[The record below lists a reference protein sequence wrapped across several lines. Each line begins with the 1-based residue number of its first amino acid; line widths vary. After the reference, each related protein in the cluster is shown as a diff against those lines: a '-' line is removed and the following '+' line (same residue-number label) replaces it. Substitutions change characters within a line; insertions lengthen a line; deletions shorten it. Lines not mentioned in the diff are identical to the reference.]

1 MSNFLGDGSADV
13 SQEEDEG
20 RALSSERRRRMINV
34 FIIAPGLL
42 SASFLISLNLKSN
55 YYLGFIPFPQKV
67 MLLLGFVLFLLFL
80 GCLTLYYLQNGISF
94 SSETRSLVSEAMGL
108 SYKVLGLNDEG
119 PRSDRL
125 DSLENT
131 VSELKNKLAGLSLG
145 DYKELVD
152 DEVAKIKASVDS
164 EVWGE
169 ILKSLPKKTD
179 QENKLLAIERE
190 FAQSRFRLMKEV
202 SALGLRGNVNLTL
215 GFLTTVTGLG
225 VLSYFIWVS
234 AGVSQ
239 DLVSFVISFVPRLSL
254 VIFIQVF
261 AFFFSCVFTSLGY
274 LKLNIF
280 KMKLLT
286 WS

>member
-1 MSNFLGDGSADV
+1 MKLP
-13 SQEEDEG
+13 
-20 RALSSERRRRMINV
+20 R
-34 FIIAPGLL
+34 
-42 SASFLISLNLKSN
+42 LK
-55 YYLGFIPFPQKV
+55 L
-67 MLLLGFVLFLLFL
+67 
-80 GCLTLYYLQNGISF
+80 
-94 SSETRSLVSEAMGL
+94 
-108 SYKVLGLNDEG
+108 
-119 PRSDRL
+119 
-125 DSLENT
+125 
-131 VSELKNKLAGLSLG
+131 
-145 DYKELVD
+145 
-152 DEVAKIKASVDS
+152 SVDS

-254 VIFIQVF
+254 VVFIQVF
-261 AFFFSCVFTSLGY
+261 AFFFLRLYKSGLLEIKYFQNEITNLELKFFGISTALLAESVESLAEVSKSLMESERNRILQPGQTTFELEKY
-274 LKLNIF
+274 KLEQNSAAEVLKILPRIIGRRAG
-280 KMKLLT
+280 
-286 WS
+286 